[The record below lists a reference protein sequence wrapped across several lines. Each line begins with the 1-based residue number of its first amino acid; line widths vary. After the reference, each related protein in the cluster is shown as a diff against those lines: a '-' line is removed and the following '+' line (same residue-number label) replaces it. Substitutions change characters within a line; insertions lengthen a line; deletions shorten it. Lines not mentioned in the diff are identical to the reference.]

1 MLWWPK
7 NKTKSATNE
16 KVILPPRK
24 RLPWVKTKTISATND
39 LVDRCGISV
48 SQNDHRICKSK
59 DKHNGQKKK
68 DKGTNKDLQ
77 SIHIKLK
84 IK

>member
-48 SQNDHRICKSK
+48 SQNDHGYVHLVVSTSRSFP
-59 DKHNGQKKK
+59 H
-68 DKGTNKDLQ
+68 
-77 SIHIKLK
+77 S
-84 IK
+84 